1 MKKKLRKMGIDPIT
15 HRPLNQQSNHQHGQ
29 QDEDKRTENELA
41 SPASAALSDTSS
53 SESEL
58 SQISTKS
65 SESPPSSV
73 EQVLATIMRDL
84 EEEEA
89 PNQTSPM
96 FCIDDVPMVQPN
108 EILLPSFSSSPPSAA
123 CSGSSASLEELWEM
137 EDLSLWDFL
146 SQEEGDEKL
155 VNDPLG
161 ELLFDQ
167 DDMMFGL
174 L

>member
-1 MKKKLRKMGIDPIT
+1 MGIDPIT
-15 HRPLNQQSNHQHGQ
+15 HRPLIQQSNHQHGQ
-29 QDEDKRTENELA
+29 QDEDKRTKNELA

-65 SESPPSSV
+65 SESPPSSL
-73 EQVLATIMRDL
+73 EQVLATIIRDL
-84 EEEEA
+84 EEAEA

-96 FCIDDVPMVQPN
+96 FRIDDVPMIQPN
-108 EILLPSFSSSPPSAA
+108 EILLPSFSSSPPSAV
-123 CSGSSASLEELWEM
+123 CSSSSSSQEELWEM
-137 EDLSLWDFL
+137 EDLSLWNFL

-167 DDMMFGL
+167 DGMMFGL